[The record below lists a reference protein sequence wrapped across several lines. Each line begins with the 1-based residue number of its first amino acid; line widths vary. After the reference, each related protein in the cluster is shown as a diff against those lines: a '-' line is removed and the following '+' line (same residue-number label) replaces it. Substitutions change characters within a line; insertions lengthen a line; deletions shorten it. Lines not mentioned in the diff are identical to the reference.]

1 MMCTILIFKNYKSQE
16 NLFNNG
22 FICIHKVL
30 TTKFFMEK
38 TYQIQFFRAPGEV
51 DGVDVD
57 VNVNNVNCCHYH
69 SD

>member
-1 MMCTILIFKNYKSQE
+1 MPRLREIFTNVICTALVLLYNAVRAYVDSLTPCKFVKKKSNE
-16 NLFNNG
+16 
-22 FICIHKVL
+22 
-30 TTKFFMEK
+30 T
-38 TYQIQFFRAPGEV
+38 EV